1 MNATV
6 QLPFPRS
13 IRRMTGSPSLTPS
26 GEKKEG
32 KKKEGEKR
40 KTKWTG
46 KVRTGKKKGRK
57 SSPAVM

>member
-26 GEKKEG
+26 GKKKEG
-32 KKKEGEKR
+32 KKKR
-40 KTKWTG
+40 
-46 KVRTGKKKGRK
+46 RGKKKDE
-57 SSPAVM
+57 MDW